1 VKQSYMSDR
10 LSNIILLNS
19 LRKRRREKLVPVP
32 WTCSMKPF
40 LIITMPVVINDCP
53 SFHLLTIEY
62 FVNF

>member
-10 LSNIILLNS
+10 LGNILLLNS
-19 LRKRRREKLVPVP
+19 LRKRRREKLVP
-32 WTCSMKPF
+32 WTCSMNPF
-40 LIITMPVVINDCP
+40 LIITVPIVINDCP